1 MNNRTITIQR
11 FSIVLNQAL
20 FEKYGRSP
28 IATMLA
34 NHFNLRAH
42 GTTTITRETARKWMR
57 GLAIPEASKLKTL
70 AECLDLD
77 LGGVFKTISNEAVL
91 DQGVLTNANS
101 EYHSTLQSLVNDLD
115 SKSKEAVLL
124 TAWSLREMQ
133 NNADRNLDYQKM
145 PHINGK
151 LLGLLK

>member
-1 MNNRTITIQR
+1 
-11 FSIVLNQAL
+11 
-20 FEKYGRSP
+20 
-28 IATMLA
+28 
-34 NHFNLRAH
+34 
-42 GTTTITRETARKWMR
+42 MR

>member
-1 MNNRTITIQR
+1 
-11 FSIVLNQAL
+11 
-20 FEKYGRSP
+20 
-28 IATMLA
+28 
-34 NHFNLRAH
+34 
-42 GTTTITRETARKWMR
+42 
-57 GLAIPEASKLKTL
+57 
-70 AECLDLD
+70 
-77 LGGVFKTISNEAVL
+77 
-91 DQGVLTNANS
+91 
-101 EYHSTLQSLVNDLD
+101 LQSLVNNLD